1 MTTKFRVR
9 AVMTTSIRF
18 HKAILL
24 YQLYARL
31 STAAAIFAAQKECDE
46 ARAEFERATQ
56 LQPLQTTQLPS
67 LQITDLQ
74 PLQFASTYDIL
85 NITQIYADMRPNAG
99 AYFIFAK

>member
-1 MTTKFRVR
+1 
-9 AVMTTSIRF
+9 MTTSIRF

-56 LQPLQTTQLPS
+56 LQPLQITQLPS
-67 LQITDLQ
+67 FHGGKLVGVLGKLQ
-74 PLQFASTYDIL
+74 PL
-85 NITQIYADMRPNAG
+85 
-99 AYFIFAK
+99 